1 MSPLLQRGIELFNRQ
16 EFFECHEVLE
26 ELWTPERGP
35 HRLFLQAVIHMAVAC
50 YHCQRGNSRG
60 AEGQF
65 FKGLRKLDAY
75 LPVCQGID
83 TRRLSKE
90 ARAMLEQ
97 VQAGVPLGE
106 FPRIHR
112 VGREA
117 GADGGD

>member
-1 MSPLLQRGIELFNRQ
+1 MNELLHRGIELFNRE

-65 FKGLRKLDAY
+65 LKGLRKLDGY
-75 LPVCQGID
+75 LPVCQGVD
-83 TRRLSKE
+83 TRRLSRE
-90 ARAMLEQ
+90 VRAALER
-97 VQAGVPLGE
+97 VRAGAPVEE
-106 FPRIHR
+106 FPKIH
-112 VGREA
+112 A
-117 GADGGD
+117 GGE

>member
-1 MSPLLQRGIELFNRQ
+1 MNALLQRGIELFNRE

-35 HRLFLQAVIHMAVAC
+35 YRLFLQAVIHMAVAC

-65 FKGLRKLDAY
+65 VKGLRKLDAY

-90 ARAMLEQ
+90 ARAVLER
-97 VQAGVPLGE
+97 VRAGAPVTE
-106 FPRIHR
+106 FPKIH
-112 VGREA
+112 
-117 GADGGD
+117 GGGEG